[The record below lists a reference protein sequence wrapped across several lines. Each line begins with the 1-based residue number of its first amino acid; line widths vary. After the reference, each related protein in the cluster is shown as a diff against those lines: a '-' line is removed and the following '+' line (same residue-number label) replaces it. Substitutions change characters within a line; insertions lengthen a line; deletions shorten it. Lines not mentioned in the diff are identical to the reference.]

1 MRWFSTFDALLFP
14 ETKTEK
20 KLNKQQK
27 ICAIYRR
34 AAIAQSTVRKRFA
47 NFWQH
52 CSRSCRRNGIW
63 VFYDLTAGNLM
74 DRIYI
79 SNVKKTGPFFKK
91 IDHRRWNMDCLQSCG
106 AKMSKGKRNELTI
119 AKSGLCK
126 WRSWAC
132 VFNRI
137 YSVLC
142 IMRFFRPNQTSNCD
156 KDCSQLGRLKTTID
170 GMHSQFA
177 CFPLG
182 ILFD

>member
-119 AKSGLCK
+119 AKSGLSNEEVEPVYLIGFIVYYVL
-126 WRSWAC
+126 WGSSAQIRRRIATRTVPSWA
-132 VFNRI
+132 
-137 YSVLC
+137 
-142 IMRFFRPNQTSNCD
+142 
-156 KDCSQLGRLKTTID
+156 
-170 GMHSQFA
+170 A
-177 CFPLG
+177 
-182 ILFD
+182 